1 MDKYKNT
8 KSYTNNFIRAV
19 GIISLVSSALAY
31 SLIYLSYGFTFMLLP
46 IAWVLL
52 VIAALLPKIISR
64 KAGAWRA
71 IWFSAGIISIGL
83 VTIAGF
89 MLASRTGNCGVYT
102 YSECNTAT
110 SMNLF
115 YGYIFLL
122 ALFYICEFY
131 YRNKIHQNEQLNT
144 FKNKDTNQIVAPEN
158 VALNN
163 RSKNTIIQQTSNM
176 AKLSLEKPTFTWK
189 NLLGLTATTFLA
201 SLITIVPLYSILLFA
216 SPKTLGPIYL
226 IIMLLALW
234 SIFAQPFVAILLTK
248 RLLKLDATKMII
260 ITTIIFFVFGG
271 FVFATNIIL
280 SVLGYLSIL
289 FLSYYIQLKLA
300 SSKNS

>member
-19 GIISLVSSALAY
+19 GVLSLVASVLAY
-31 SLIYLSYGFTFMLLP
+31 SLIYFSYSFNFMLLP
-46 IAWVLL
+46 IMWVLF

-89 MLASRTGNCGVYT
+89 ILASRTGNCGVYT

-110 SMNLF
+110 LMNLF

-144 FKNKDTNQIVAPEN
+144 VKNQDTNQSI
-158 VALNN
+158 
-163 RSKNTIIQQTSNM
+163 NTIQQTSN
-176 AKLSLEKPTFTWK
+176 ATKLSLEKPIFTWK
-189 NLLGLTATTFLA
+189 NTLGLMGTTFLA
-201 SLITIVPLYSILLFA
+201 SLITIVPLYSILLLA

-271 FVFATNIIL
+271 FVLATNIIL